1 MEHPDFKRYNDKD
14 SLVWQAEDFYYHPKS
29 FLWYL
34 SALLITILIAGFAW
48 LLSGRNDLLSPIAI
62 TLALLS
68 FTVYAGRKPATKNF
82 ELNSTRLLINS
93 QPFYLDNFSRYW
105 VEEFDTHTQISIIGI
120 KRTAMPIG
128 LCLKD
133 KDLTKKVLSILQTAL
148 PETNPSQNPADWLT
162 RKIKF

>member
-1 MEHPDFKRYNDKD
+1 MENPEYQNHSN
-14 SLVWQAEDFYYHPKS
+14 SNNVVWQAEDFYYHQKS
-29 FLWYL
+29 PLWYL
-34 SALLITILIAGFAW
+34 AALLITALIAGFAW
-48 LLSGRNDLLSPIAI
+48 LISGRNDILSPIAI
-62 TLALLS
+62 TLALIS

-82 ELNSTRLLINS
+82 ELNNSRLLINS
-93 QPFYLDNFSRYW
+93 QPFYLDSFSRYW

-128 LCLKD
+128 LCLQD
-133 KDLTKKVLSILQTAL
+133 KDLTKKVLSILQSAL